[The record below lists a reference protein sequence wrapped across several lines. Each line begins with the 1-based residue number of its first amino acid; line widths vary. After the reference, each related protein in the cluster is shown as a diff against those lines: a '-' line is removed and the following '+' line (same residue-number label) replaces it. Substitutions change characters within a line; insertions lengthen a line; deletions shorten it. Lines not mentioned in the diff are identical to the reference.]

1 MTNKILIYIFFVSR
15 EKQKSEAKDR
25 KVLEILQVK
34 DAKIEELEQVGVTTE
49 NSKFIIFF
57 PGSRSLQILKN
68 FFAIMFIKNIRVFMS
83 SYYYSQVTIV
93 L

>member
-1 MTNKILIYIFFVSR
+1 MTNKLSIYIFFVSR

-34 DAKIEELEQVGVTTE
+34 DAKIQELEQVGVTTE
-49 NSKFIIFF
+49 NTKFIIFV
-57 PGSRSLQILKN
+57 PGSKSLQIFKN
-68 FFAIMFIKNIRVFMS
+68 FFAIMFIKNIRVIVS
-83 SYYYSQVTIV
+83 NYYYSQITIV